1 MKLEAADRWLK
12 GRLQMPTVLRSD
24 GLARLAPAIR
34 AHAFFSA
41 GVAQGHVLAKLREVS
56 DAFTRGEMDLAT
68 ARKKLKDWLGKK
80 EEPGSKEDRQMG
92 RLWSTARLNL
102 ILRQNARMAHAV
114 GEWEQGQSDISRKLF
129 PYWRYVASVSE
140 SPRGSHRAYA
150 GKVWRKEDPI
160 WHRIFPPWDFNCKC
174 SVEEVAADEV
184 EPDEV
189 EPTTTDGRMPEVAES
204 GFAFDPAEA
213 LRVYDPELIQ
223 DETLRGNVEKRLEEM
238 GCARREDGKLEMPVD
253 SLPGGRKALDDS
265 LRRLEG
271 YVPPEKGRIAVKSMK
286 DEMEADMNGNIP
298 QYTRGGDNS
307 IKRIDGIDEKS
318 IGVNEL
324 PSFTN
329 GPLRDELFLC
339 LRDAAKEFRQ
349 RGVPGIRAV
358 LRMPLPDSWE
368 KADIAN
374 LGNGILCLNEKW
386 IYYLFHKSRRY
397 RPPTC
402 VWQFFSKKKR
412 LQCLVWHEVG
422 HHIHHRLL
430 LEDGKKE
437 LIKKLEEAY
446 ARSMEKHKD
455 KAKLKSYRNV
465 REWVAEN
472 FCAWKMGKKKAL
484 DEVEGL
490 NWDDIFTNEFKL

>member
-12 GRLQMPTVLRSD
+12 GRLQMPTTLKSD

-102 ILRQNARMAHAV
+102 ILRQNARMAQAV

-184 EPDEV
+184 EPDDV
-189 EPTTTDGRMPEVAES
+189 EPTTTDDMMPDAAES

-213 LRVYDPELIQ
+213 LRVYDTSLIQ

-238 GCARREDGKLEMPVD
+238 GCARREDGKLEMPIKSSFD
-253 SLPGGRKALDDS
+253 EWMANLSKTDEHSLDKEEKKAYKVIIETIQHLKSHLLEIPMRRAETIMNDIRERWIWLDN
-265 LRRLEG
+265 RLTEDWCEKHQL
-271 YVPPEKGRIAVKSMK
+271 PEEEQSVINYSVKDKSIETIVERAVKCFQK
-286 DEMEADMNGNIP
+286 IIP
-298 QYTRGGDNS
+298 ND
-307 IKRIDGIDEKS
+307 
-318 IGVNEL
+318 V
-324 PSFTN
+324 
-329 GPLRDELFLC
+329 
-339 LRDAAKEFRQ
+339 AKF
-349 RGVPGIRAV
+349 V
-358 LRMPLPDSWE
+358 
-368 KADIAN
+368 
-374 LGNGILCLNEKW
+374 NGITFMVAADNE
-386 IYYLFHKSRRY
+386 
-397 RPPTC
+397 
-402 VWQFFSKKKR
+402 
-412 LQCLVWHEVG
+412 E
-422 HHIHHRLL
+422 
-430 LEDGKKE
+430 
-437 LIKKLEEAY
+437 
-446 ARSMEKHKD
+446 
-455 KAKLKSYRNV
+455 
-465 REWVAEN
+465 
-472 FCAWKMGKKKAL
+472 
-484 DEVEGL
+484 
-490 NWDDIFTNEFKL
+490 

>member
-223 DETLRGNVEKRLEEM
+223 DETLRGNVEQRLEEM
-238 GCARREDGKLEMPVD
+238 GCARREDGKLEMPMGVPQDEETKAEAPEKDDLKVVGNTIQVKED
-253 SLPGGRKALDDS
+253 SSAQLDKQTLERLEKRKEENLLTQKRINAINLKGFHRIEGEHSREQDAAAVNPHFSTGEWQYINNCQRCVVAYEARRRGWDVEAKGCPSSDDS
-265 LRRLEG
+265 ILNGGWLS
-271 YVPPEKGRIAVKSMK
+271 VFK
-286 DEMEADMNGNIP
+286 DAKI
-298 QYTRGGDNS
+298 TLARS
-307 IKRIDGIDEKS
+307 IDEIERYMGMVFGECSRALVQVYWNAGGSHLFFVERINGKT
-318 IGVNEL
+318 V
-324 PSFTN
+324 FTDPQDPN
-329 GPLRDELFLC
+329 
-339 LRDAAKEFRQ
+339 
-349 RGVPGIRAV
+349 
-358 LRMPLPDSWE
+358 
-368 KADIAN
+368 ADISDYFSLAN
-374 LGNGILCLNEKW
+374 MRYTS
-386 IYYLFHKSRRY
+386 IYRVDNLEIDDTLF
-397 RPPTC
+397 
-402 VWQFFSKKKR
+402 
-412 LQCLVWHEVG
+412 
-422 HHIHHRLL
+422 
-430 LEDGKKE
+430 KE
-437 LIKKLEEAY
+437 CCKNK
-446 ARSMEKHKD
+446 
-455 KAKLKSYRNV
+455 
-465 REWVAEN
+465 
-472 FCAWKMGKKKAL
+472 G
-484 DEVEGL
+484 
-490 NWDDIFTNEFKL
+490 